1 MSPLVMI
8 ALSSEVGFIY
18 CVYICKMFA
27 LFALAFDVVVGQNV
41 SKMAVIVIWFWESR
55 GMMEEE
61 DDI

>member
-41 SKMAVIVIWFWESR
+41 SKMAVIVI
-55 GMMEEE
+55 
-61 DDI
+61 